1 MEINDKILL
10 HKMLSTDKNS
20 KHFQIILTN
29 KSSIEI
35 WKVPKLAVYGAISM
49 VVFQLIIAMLWLTD
63 IKSPTLSSW
72 SKPKSTQT
80 QNISPARIQKVTTLL
95 KGTTSI
101 KELTIEDKKEA
112 FLFNMVLNTP
122 ILEDNANLIQLKLV
136 DNLGETTPSKA
147 KSSWRASASS
157 PQGLD
162 TSTVKF
168 LVPKSELWKKSVQK
182 IDLAAFENRKLKFKL
197 SLDLENLRGLL
208 NSGKNLSQTSGTQSY
223 KK

>member
-29 KSSIEI
+29 KSNIEL
-35 WKVPKLAVYGAISM
+35 WKVPKLAVYGVISM
-49 VVFQLIIAMLWLTD
+49 VVFQLFIAMLWLAD
-63 IKSPTLSSW
+63 IKSPALTSW

-80 QNISPARIQKVTTLL
+80 QNISPARIQKITSLL
-95 KGTTSI
+95 EGMTSI

-122 ILEDNANLIQLKLV
+122 ILEDNANLVQLKLV
-136 DNLGETTPSKA
+136 DGLGETTPSKA
-147 KSSWRASASS
+147 KSSWRANAIS
-157 PQGLD
+157 PQGHD

-182 IDLAAFENRKLKFKL
+182 LDLAAFENRKLKFRL

-208 NSGKNLSQTSGTQSY
+208 ISGKNLSQASSLQNH

>member
-29 KSSIEI
+29 KSSIEL

-63 IKSPTLSSW
+63 IKSPTLTGW
-72 SKPKSTQT
+72 SKPKSTQI

-95 KGTTSI
+95 EGTTNI

-136 DNLGETTPSKA
+136 DSLGETTLSKA
-147 KSSWRASASS
+147 KSSWRANAFS
-157 PQGLD
+157 PQGHD

-182 IDLAAFENRKLKFKL
+182 IDLSAFENRKLKFKL

-208 NSGKNLSQTSGTQSY
+208 NSGKSLSQASGTQNY